1 MLNKIKKLIA
11 TAKFNRAQNKRF
23 SRVLDQIFELEDDSG
38 IFKASI
44 LVGIIAAACFWLIVI
59 RLDAQAS
66 KFDNKLEQQEFYKI
80 IRSTYNQ

>member
-11 TAKFNRAQNKRF
+11 TAKFKRAQDKRF
-23 SRVLDQIFELEDDSG
+23 ASVLDQIFELEDDSG

-44 LVGIIAAACFWLIVI
+44 VVGIIAAICFWMIVI
-59 RLDAQAS
+59 CLDAQAS
-66 KFDNKLEQQEFYKI
+66 KFNKKLEQQQFYKI